1 MSNRGLARMKHLLVA
16 VAISC
21 LSFTT
26 ANAVTTAPV
35 EVIQEAV
42 DLLEEGLEGRRDE
55 LAADREALYEFIDG
69 ILLPRFEREFSARA
83 VLGKHWKEASEE
95 QQNRFI
101 NAFYTTLLQR
111 YAEGILEFDT
121 DRVEILPFRGKA
133 DGRYSTVKTNVRLD
147 DGTKVPVHYDLV
159 NAKGAW
165 RMWNVKIEGV
175 SYVKNYRTELDE
187 EIKGSSLEAVI
198 KRLETE
204 AELTGDE

>member
-1 MSNRGLARMKHLLVA
+1 MNRFALML
-16 VAISC
+16 AISC
-21 LSFTT
+21 LLLATP
-26 ANAVTTAPV
+26 AEAVTASPDT
-35 EVIQEAV
+35 VIREAV
-42 DLLEEGLEGRRDE
+42 DLLEEGLDSRRDE
-55 LAADREALYEFIDG
+55 LAADKEALYDFIDG

-83 VLGKHWKEASEE
+83 VLGKHWKEATEE

-101 NAFYTTLLQR
+101 EAFYTTLLQR

-165 RMWNVKIEGV
+165 RMWNVKVEGV

-187 EIKGSSLEAVI
+187 EIRTSSLEAVI
-198 KRLETE
+198 RRLETE
-204 AELTGDE
+204 AEFSGDE

>member
-1 MSNRGLARMKHLLVA
+1 MKLLEISTMKRFALA
-16 VAISC
+16 VAMTC
-21 LSFTT
+21 LSFAT
-26 ANAVTTAPV
+26 AQAVTASPDT
-35 EVIQEAV
+35 VIREAV
-42 DLLEEGLEGRRDE
+42 DLLEEGLDGRRDE
-55 LAADREALYEFIDG
+55 LAADKEALYDFIDG

-83 VLGKHWKEASEE
+83 VLGKHWKAATEE

-101 NAFYTTLLQR
+101 EAFYTTLLQR

-159 NAKGAW
+159 NAKGSW

-187 EIKGSSLEAVI
+187 EIKTSSLEAVI
-198 KRLETE
+198 KRLEDE
-204 AELTGDE
+204 ARLNGDE

>member
-1 MSNRGLARMKHLLVA
+1 MRIRELGTMKHLLLA
-16 VAISC
+16 VVVSC

-26 ANAVTTAPV
+26 ANAVTAAPV

-42 DLLEEGLEGRRDE
+42 DLLEEGLDGRRDE
-55 LAADREALYEFIDG
+55 LAADKEALYDFIDG

-159 NAKGAW
+159 NAKGTW

-187 EIKGSSLEAVI
+187 EIRTSSLEAVI

-204 AELTGDE
+204 AELTSDE